1 MVRSEYSPSD
11 SLWKL
16 LAFSLATFVGT
27 AFIGWL
33 MFGIDAVKHSEIDD
47 IMQKRA
53 PWHHDKP
60 FIIDRLKF
68 LENENDKQWD
78 RIRQLQDRMSKH
90 SKEQDGENL
99 P

>member
-27 AFIGWL
+27 AFFGWL

-47 IMQKRA
+47 IMMKRA
-53 PWHHDKP
+53 PWH
-60 FIIDRLKF
+60 F
-68 LENENDKQWD
+68 DKQRIED
-78 RIRQLQDRMSKH
+78 RIKALERDQERQWDQIRQMLDRMSKH
-90 SKEQDGENL
+90 AKQHEGENL